1 MVPLRD
7 GAGTG
12 GRDGAGT
19 AGHKHT
25 PEQRPLRGG
34 ARATAEGMRRAVLG
48 GVETIEPGDGGTP
61 DVWQLMVE
69 KGVTLC
75 PTLVRG
81 SRA

>member
-12 GRDGAGT
+12 QGRPGT
-19 AGHKHT
+19 SIRQ
-25 PEQRPLRGG
+25 EQRPLRGG